1 MGKPRF
7 AAYSYMLVESCS
19 GIPAQDKPQYE
30 AEISQCARPEIIP
43 TNLEKLTAIVAR
55 RSLVTK
61 PLIAQHVVKKESG
74 RTCVSVQRVMVVKKL
89 VQYVCVAS
97 PSITAQSLEQRAMAG
112 EVLDMLSIG
121 KPVTYTNVEYEP
133 VVCQR
138 LSNHI

>member
-1 MGKPRF
+1 MST
-7 AAYSYMLVESCS
+7 AAASTS
-19 GIPAQDKPQYE
+19 
-30 AEISQCARPEIIP
+30 
-43 TNLEKLTAIVAR
+43 LEKSYELPDGQVITIGNERFRCPEALFQPSFLGMEACGIHE
-55 RSLVTK
+55 T
-61 PLIAQHVVKKESG
+61 
-74 RTCVSVQRVMVVKKL
+74 TCISVQRVKVCSKINKLEVNEPKPVKVVKKL

-121 KPVTYTNVEYEP
+121 KPVTYANVEYEP